1 MNTIRG
7 LYCHYPDLVESEPY
21 GRSLHKAGICF
32 SDCHGP
38 GVFVLRYRLRYLP
51 CSMTLRRNVPLRKAH
66 SLPVCIFPIPPI
78 PCPHCAPL
86 PLKRPH
92 KRRCTE
98 SESGIAYRQDN
109 EKRRDCR
116 RCFGLGSSGGITA
129 PPPPP
134 RPCYSVFKELASL
147 KPIVEKLSIDI

>member
-1 MNTIRG
+1 MAATCTKQA
-7 LYCHYPDLVESEPY
+7 YAFQPVT
-21 GRSLHKAGICF
+21 GRAFSFCGIGCAIF
-32 SDCHGP
+32 R
-38 GVFVLRYRLRYLP
+38 VLDTTAQRAVTY
-51 CSMTLRRNVPLRKAH
+51 AH

-134 RPCYSVFKELASL
+134 PPVLFSFQRTASL
-147 KPIVEKLSIDI
+147 KPIVEKLSIDILMFFLFHLQPMFMRVKSQ